1 MINIDSESFLFVVL
15 AAALAAFVAGL
26 VSTRLTL
33 PVVVLEVLL
42 GILIGPD
49 VLGLA
54 DPDAFLGF
62 FSNLGLGMLFFFAGY
77 EIDFERIRGNPL
89 RLAVLGWLL
98 SLVLAADLFPRG
110 LAPVDAG
117 APDKLRAAACTGCH
131 VTVHAEWA
139 QSRHGL
145 AWTNAIFQREYRDRP
160 LE

>member
-26 VSTRLTL
+26 VSTRLPL

-62 FSNLGLGMLFFFAGY
+62 F
-77 EIDFERIRGNPL
+77 
-89 RLAVLGWLL
+89 
-98 SLVLAADLFPRG
+98 
-110 LAPVDAG
+110 
-117 APDKLRAAACTGCH
+117 
-131 VTVHAEWA
+131 
-139 QSRHGL
+139 
-145 AWTNAIFQREYRDRP
+145 
-160 LE
+160 